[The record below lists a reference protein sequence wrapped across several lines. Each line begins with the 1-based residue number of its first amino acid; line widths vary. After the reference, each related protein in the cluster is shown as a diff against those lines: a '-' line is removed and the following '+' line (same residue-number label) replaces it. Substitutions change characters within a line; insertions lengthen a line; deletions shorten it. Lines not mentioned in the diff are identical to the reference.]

1 MFFVTK
7 VAYVFPNV
15 GELRKKILIKSRN
28 SRYSLHLDATKM
40 YYDLREVF
48 WLNGMKRDI
57 ADFVAKCP
65 NYQLVRVENY
75 NLGDI
80 TEEIKIPTWKWE
92 LINHYFITGS
102 PCITDNMTPFG

>member
-48 WLNGMKRDI
+48 WWNGMKRDFTE
-57 ADFVAKCP
+57 FVAKCH
-65 NYQLVRVENY
+65 NCQQVKVEHQRLRGLSQIFLFL
-75 NLGDI
+75 LGSG
-80 TEEIKIPTWKWE
+80 K
-92 LINHYFITGS
+92 
-102 PCITDNMTPFG
+102 M